1 MPEKL
6 PVGLVGVGLMGE
18 ALALR
23 LAAAGMRV
31 IGFDID
37 PAWAARLAAL
47 GGEAA
52 ASIAEVARGC
62 DPIVLA
68 VFDTG
73 QVEAVVERELLPALG
88 DGSGKVV
95 LCTSTCD
102 PDRIAALGERAAQRG
117 LAFLEV

>member
-1 MPEKL
+1 MPEKP
-6 PVGLVGVGLMGE
+6 PVGLIGLGLMGE

-23 LAAAGMRV
+23 LVAGMRV
-31 IGFDID
+31 VGFDID
-37 PAWAARLAAL
+37 PARAARLAEL

-52 ASIAEVARGC
+52 TSVADVARRC

-68 VFDTG
+68 VFDTD
-73 QVEAVVERELLPALG
+73 QVEAVVEAELLPALG
-88 DGSGKVV
+88 DGSGKIV

-102 PDRIAALGERAAQRG
+102 PHRIAALGQRVAQRG